1 MGLDFI
7 HYYISIF
14 SHYYISIFSQ
24 IHYYI
29 SIFSH
34 IQQHRCG
41 FWLIFTYRNA
51 HTTKIKSKGK
61 IIKKITQ
68 QE

>member
-1 MGLDFI
+1 MGLDF
-7 HYYISIF
+7 
-14 SHYYISIFSQ
+14 